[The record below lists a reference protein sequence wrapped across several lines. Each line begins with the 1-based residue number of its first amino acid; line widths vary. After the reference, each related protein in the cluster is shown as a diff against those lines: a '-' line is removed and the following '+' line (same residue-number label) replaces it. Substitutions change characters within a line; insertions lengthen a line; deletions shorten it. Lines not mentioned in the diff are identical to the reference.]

1 MTQSSAAST
10 EAARQFWARA
20 LSDGTPQEIGPAAA
34 RIHLQLRVGLSRWIG
49 AEGFRALSARA
60 ISLAQAE
67 HPKLNILLHDGD
79 EQAIT
84 AAVRLHGAAQVT
96 GALEAQLAAVIDLL
110 GRIIGEEMAMQ
121 LVQQT
126 GAVSLPGALNRK
138 IQGGRN
144 G

>member
-1 MTQSSAAST
+1 MTQSSAGAI
-10 EAARQFWARA
+10 EVARQLWLGAFRG
-20 LSDGTPQEIGPAAA
+20 DTPEEIGPAAA
-34 RIHLQLRVGLSRWIG
+34 RIYLQLRVGLSRWIG

-60 ISLAQAE
+60 ISLAQVE
-67 HPKLNILLHDGD
+67 HPKLPILLHDGD
-79 EQAIT
+79 EQTIT